1 MESRL
6 SARLAAVAP
15 SVSAPAR
22 EAAEAPVEIPEE
34 ATVAAVVA
42 PPADT
47 DEPPMPGEEAERAML
62 AELRERGEAP
72 VRAKAVSA
80 DADEKPVR
88 LPPLD
93 ELVKRIP
100 PNVRDALDELFRARF
115 TGVRKIPADALK
127 TPPV

>member
-34 ATVAAVVA
+34 AAVAAVVA

-47 DEPPMPGEEAERAML
+47 DEPSMPGEEAERAML

-72 VRAKAVSA
+72 VRAKTVSA

-100 PNVRDALDELFRARF
+100 SNVRDTLDELFRARF